1 MPPDAA
7 VLNRVQ
13 QENQRQIV
21 GKLLHDVRNP
31 VHSIRISMELFG
43 RLARRTGDVDKLME
57 RAATYVDPAEAA
69 VQNLVTNLER
79 LARYVVVVGAAE
91 LQPFPVEEMVAEVIL
106 LLRAAR
112 RRLQVTST
120 LPGDAALNVH
130 ADRIRV
136 CHVLLHTC
144 LNSPAGAVAM
154 TVRSG
159 TNGLVVIDVA
169 FQAGAGNE
177 PPRATA
183 LRAEEIQAIVETAG
197 GALLAAT
204 DAALS
209 MEFKRA
215 DAPPRG

>member
-1 MPPDAA
+1 
-7 VLNRVQ
+7 VQ

-57 RAATYVDPAEAA
+57 RAAAYVDPAEAA
-69 VQNLVTNLER
+69 VKNLVTNCER
-79 LARYVVVVGAAE
+79 LARYVVVAAPTD
-91 LQPFPVEEMVAEVIL
+91 LQPFPVEEMVAEVIM

-120 LPGDAALNVH
+120 LPGDAVLNVK

-136 CHVLLHTC
+136 CHLLLHTC
-144 LNSPAGAVAM
+144 LNNPAVAVAITVRAGA
-154 TVRSG
+154 
-159 TNGLVVIDVA
+159 NGLVVFDVA
-169 FQAGAGNE
+169 FQAGAGDE
-177 PPRATA
+177 PARANP
-183 LRAEEIQAIVETAG
+183 LRAEEIQAIVESAG

-204 DAALS
+204 PAALS
-209 MEFKRA
+209 MEFRRA
-215 DAPPRG
+215 DAPPHG

>member
-1 MPPDAA
+1 M
-7 VLNRVQ
+7 
-13 QENQRQIV
+13 
-21 GKLLHDVRNP
+21 RNP

-43 RLARRTGDVDKLME
+43 RLARRTGDVGKLME
-57 RAATYVDPAEAA
+57 RAAAYVDPAEAA

-79 LARYVVVVGAAE
+79 LARYVVVAAPAE

-120 LPGDAALNVH
+120 LPADAALNVH
-130 ADRIRV
+130 ADRTRV

-144 LNSPAGAVAM
+144 LNNPAVAVAM
-154 TVRSG
+154 TVRTG
-159 TNGLVVIDVA
+159 TNGLVVFDVA
-169 FQAGAGNE
+169 FQAGAGDE

-209 MEFKRA
+209 MEFRRA
-215 DAPPRG
+215 DVPPRG

>member
-1 MPPDAA
+1 
-7 VLNRVQ
+7 
-13 QENQRQIV
+13 
-21 GKLLHDVRNP
+21 
-31 VHSIRISMELFG
+31 MELFG

-69 VQNLVTNLER
+69 IQNLVTNCER
-79 LARYVVVVGAAE
+79 LARYVVAAGAAE
-91 LQPFPVEEMVAEVIL
+91 LQPVPVEDMVAEVTL

-144 LNSPAGAVAM
+144 LNSPAAAVAM
-154 TVRSG
+154 TVRIG
-159 TNGLVVIDVA
+159 TNGLVVLDVA
-169 FQAGAGNE
+169 FQAGASDE
-177 PPRATA
+177 LPRATA
-183 LRAEEIQAIVETAG
+183 LRAEEIQVIVETAG

-204 DAALS
+204 EAALS

-215 DAPPRG
+215 DAQPCG